1 MPPLEGMD
9 SADEA
14 PPQPPVAN
22 PPGGRRGTHPPVAQP
37 RRNTA
42 PPPKAAQQ
50 QPAQVAKR
58 DVGAPN
64 SGGDFF
70 GFGSSLTVKGMCC
83 CFNTFSFA
91 MDTEMDDNL
100 TYLRDLY
107 RHIDRR

>member
-14 PPQPPVAN
+14 PPQPPLAN

-50 QPAQVAKR
+50 QPAQVAKK

-70 GFGSSLTVKGMCC
+70 GFGSSLTVKGMGCSL
-83 CFNTFSFA
+83 TFFIA
-91 MDTEMDDNL
+91 MNKEPKNHL
-100 TYLRDLY
+100 TYLVYFY
-107 RHIDRR
+107 RHFDCR